1 MQEIVI
7 KNNTLGMKVFM
18 DNLFDITQMP
28 AKELDLLISDLE
40 LEVYQKVEMKKK
52 KYKERKSLKT
62 LDKKD

>member
-7 KNNTLGMKVFM
+7 KNNTLGLKVFM
-18 DNLFDITQMP
+18 DNLFDITQMT